1 MKLENQKS
9 EIENP
14 GVTSRE
20 RMTRALRF
28 EHPDRAPRHLW
39 TLPGV
44 PMFRADELAALR
56 ARFPEDIAGPDARYG
71 RAERARG
78 IPNQVGVYTDEW
90 GCTWEVLE
98 PGVIGEVKGAPLDDW
113 AALAYYQP
121 PNEIL
126 DNADFSRV
134 NASCAQS
141 DKFILAGTTV
151 RPFERMQFIR
161 GTEKLFID
169 LAYGTADLFI
179 LRDMLHEFFLREL
192 ELWIKTDVDA
202 ISFMDDWGAQHR
214 LLISPTMWREV
225 YKPLYADYVALI
237 HSAGK
242 FAFFHSDGHIS
253 AIYPDLIEI
262 GVDALNSQLF
272 CMDIEALGQ
281 AYRGKITFWGEIDRQ
296 ALLPFGTPDAVKAG
310 VHRVRRA
317 LDDSSGGVIA
327 QCEWGNDVS
336 MENVAAVFEAWLE

>member
-1 MKLENQKS
+1 MM
-9 EIENP
+9 
-14 GVTSRE
+14 TCRE
-20 RMTRALRF
+20 RVTRALRF

-39 TLPGV
+39 MLPGIA
-44 PMFRADELAALR
+44 MFRAGELAALR
-56 ARFPEDIAGPDARYG
+56 ARFPEDFAGPDVQYG

-90 GCTWEVLE
+90 GCTWEVLQ

-113 AALAYYQP
+113 AALSHYHP
-121 PNEIL
+121 PDEIL
-126 DNADFSRV
+126 DHADFSRV

-161 GTEKLFID
+161 GTEKLYVD
-169 LAYGTADLFI
+169 LAYGAAELFT
-179 LRDMLHEFFLREL
+179 LRDMVHEFFMREL
-192 ELWIKTDVDA
+192 ELWIQTDVDG
-202 ISFMDDWGAQHR
+202 ISFMDDWGAQQQ
-214 LLISPTMWREV
+214 LLISPQMWREV
-225 YKPLYADYVALI
+225 FKPLYTDYVHLI

-242 FAFFHSDGHIS
+242 FAFMHCDGHIA

-296 ALLPFGTPDAVKAG
+296 GLLPFGTPDAVKAG
-310 VHRVRRA
+310 VRRVRRA
-317 LDDSSGGVIA
+317 LDDGAGGVIA
-327 QCEWGNDVS
+327 QCEWGNDVP
-336 MENVAAVFEAWLE
+336 MENVAAVFEAWAD